1 MNLDGFII
9 SMGLLFLGLVIG
21 YFYGRQKEY
30 DRISN
35 AFRSYGYSHEEIEE
49 ILDNHDEG
57 I

>member
-9 SMGLLFLGLVIG
+9 SMGLLFLGLVLG

-49 ILDNHDEG
+49 ILDNHARN
-57 I
+57 